1 MAVPG
6 FPTAAVLLPCSNPSV
21 GCDPSHGSTAAVP
34 QGQLGA
40 SHQGEG
46 EPWAGQGRAGQGG
59 AGDAAEL
66 HPCELCLPD
75 QPQGLLAP
83 VIPLPRAGSC
93 SLHWLLEHYLEQ
105 LPPSLA

>member
-1 MAVPG
+1 MAPLQLYRRVSSG
-6 FPTAAVLLPCSNPSV
+6 HHTRVRESR
-21 GCDPSHGSTAAVP
+21 
-34 QGQLGA
+34 GQD
-40 SHQGEG
+40 
-46 EPWAGQGRAGQGG
+46 RAGQGG

-66 HPCELCLPD
+66 HPCELFLPD

-93 SLHWLLEHYLEQ
+93 SLRWLLEHYLEQ